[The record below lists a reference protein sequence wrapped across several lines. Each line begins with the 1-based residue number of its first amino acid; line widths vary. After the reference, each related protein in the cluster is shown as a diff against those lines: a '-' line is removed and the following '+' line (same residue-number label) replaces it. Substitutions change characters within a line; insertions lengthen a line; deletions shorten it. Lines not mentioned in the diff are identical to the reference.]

1 MYKLKALPRAHA
13 RKHKKYGGL
22 PPYFICVL
30 YAIRSALIAP
40 HHGTIAVVPITIPTA
55 RLRFR
60 LAIYYQVCATIEC
73 RNKKGLEPK
82 FKGVCKKSVLIE
94 I

>member
-1 MYKLKALPRAHA
+1 MALPRAHA

-40 HHGTIAVVPITIPTA
+40 HYRTIVRIPTTIPTA
-55 RLRFR
+55 RLGSR
-60 LAIYYQVCATIEC
+60 LAIDCQASATIEC
-73 RNKKGLEPK
+73 RNKKALNQNSK
-82 FKGVCKKSVLIE
+82 ASAKSPF
-94 I
+94 